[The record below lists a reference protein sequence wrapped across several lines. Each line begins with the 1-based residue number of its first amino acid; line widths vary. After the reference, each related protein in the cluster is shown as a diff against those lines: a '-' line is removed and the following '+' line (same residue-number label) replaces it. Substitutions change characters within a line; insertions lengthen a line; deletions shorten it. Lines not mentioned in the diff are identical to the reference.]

1 MDIERDQKETLA
13 EESEQVLGTAET
25 HEELDTSYTERADV
39 NGIEMSIKFI
49 NQYPGTGSQE
59 GDYEMYFPQI
69 KAGDEARE
77 RGVSDS
83 VIRISEDPE
92 IAKKVFAYATEAA
105 KFDGDV
111 YSLYKKVRAF
121 ARELE

>member
-1 MDIERDQKETLA
+1 MDIEKDQKETLI
-13 EESEQVLGTAET
+13 EESEQVLGTAKT
-25 HEELDTSYTERADV
+25 HEGLDTSYAEQADV
-39 NGIEMSIKFI
+39 NGVEMSVKFI

-59 GDYEMYFPQI
+59 GDFEMYFPQI
-69 KAGDEARE
+69 MVGDEARE

-92 IAKKVFAYATEAA
+92 TAKKVFAYATEAA
-105 KFDGDV
+105 KLDGDV
-111 YSLYKKVRAF
+111 YSLYKKVDAF